1 MNVVQGVLILIMF
14 QQVFMF
20 FFDHQSVA
28 ASGIPV
34 DGGSPNLNLL
44 YEFAARTAS
53 MALISLIVLIS
64 QNPRY
69 LLVVLLMN
77 IFREGFETVIDP
89 LFPLV
94 NAPMSPSGDLVVHL
108 VIITVEILA
117 FLTVFKIVRQMDSES
132 E

>member
-1 MNVVQGVLILIMF
+1 
-14 QQVFMF
+14 MF

-53 MALISLIVLIS
+53 MALVSLIVLIS

-94 NAPMSPSGDLVVHL
+94 YAPMSPSGDLVVHL

-117 FLTVFKIVRQMDSES
+117 FLTVYKIVRQMDSES